1 MLTLFAAILSGRQTT
16 YTPRKA
22 RISNQHK
29 ISYTFLNPKVNVLII
44 DINRDTA
51 KLKVIHLSHFCNSSL
66 KLKSLNATAHSTP
79 PMRAPRDART

>member
-29 ISYTFLNPKVNVLII
+29 ISYSINQSNHIQHSII
-44 DINRDTA
+44 KENLEKQFYLRI
-51 KLKVIHLSHFCNSSL
+51 
-66 KLKSLNATAHSTP
+66 KSIF
-79 PMRAPRDART
+79 

>member
-29 ISYTFLNPKVNVLII
+29 ISY
-44 DINRDTA
+44 
-51 KLKVIHLSHFCNSSL
+51 SSANL
-66 KLKSLNATAHSTP
+66 TSGVPTLQTL
-79 PMRAPRDART
+79 

>member
-29 ISYTFLNPKVNVLII
+29 ISYTFNVWTSETL
-44 DINRDTA
+44 R
-51 KLKVIHLSHFCNSSL
+51 VRPGGPSSVPV
-66 KLKSLNATAHSTP
+66 SA
-79 PMRAPRDART
+79 